1 MRVKGEFVFKSLNE
15 RDGGEF
21 VNDKGQK
28 IKYDSKY
35 LLKVDE
41 RTEDGIFD
49 RVFSVNKE
57 NTELINQIRQCPSY
71 SDVEIEFDV
80 KMYNSQVKLVPISFE
95 VIS

>member
-1 MRVKGEFVFKSLNE
+1 MKVKGQFVFKSLNE

-21 VNDKGQK
+21 TNDRGQK
-28 IKYDSKY
+28 IKYDSKF

-41 RTEDGIFD
+41 RTDDGIFD
-49 RVFSVNKE
+49 RVFTVSKE

-95 VIS
+95 VLD